1 MFILLLPHYI
11 MKLAE
16 SWQQKCEL
24 FSEDLSG
31 ESIIVDSYWIFV
43 ILINLIFYIAHIQ
56 TGGFQLQDCLPLS
69 EQDWP

>member
-1 MFILLLPHYI
+1 MFRLVLPHYI

-24 FSEDLSG
+24 FSEGVSG

-43 ILINLIFYIAHIQ
+43 ILINPILY
-56 TGGFQLQDCLPLS
+56 S
-69 EQDWP
+69 SY